1 MGRPSSDPPEPEE
14 RRHARALAPAGAS
27 AGAAR
32 ALAPARTGAPAWLE
46 EVVSEPSPFVSS
58 VLVHSAA
65 PQRNGSGRAGS
76 ATVVHSGVPKPPPL
90 GSGVA
95 GLVDLMKVGSEAL
108 GRYVYLSPDG
118 ERGAELGRGGI
129 GRVLLAMDEHVG
141 REVAIKELLEDAPG
155 EGTSDP
161 ELRTRFLAEARIT
174 GQLEHPNIVPVY
186 ELGRRADGRLYYTM
200 RIVRGETLSAVL
212 ARARTL
218 AERLALLNHF
228 TGLCHAIAYAH
239 SRGVVHRD
247 IKPDNV
253 MIGEFGETIVLDW
266 GIAKI
271 QGQPDVPGARQP
283 RGVPVLGETSQGDL
297 VGTPLFMS
305 PEQARG
311 EVDQIDEA
319 SDVWSLGVVLYL
331 LLAGRPPFVGKSIE
345 EVVARVTEGRPV
357 PARRVE
363 PLAPSE
369 LCAVVERAL
378 SVDKAERYP
387 SVREFVGDIQA
398 FMSGARVMAYDY
410 SALELFRRFYRRHRA
425 AALVGLVALFSLLVV
440 ATELQRRILAARDRA
455 LLAERSALDKEHA
468 ARQSLAEVFTE
479 RALNASAEGDVVG
492 AELYAARALTS
503 GERPD
508 ARGSVISQTN
518 RHQLARLGDDPA
530 FAGCTLLASSGRGD
544 VVCAHGRELSSWAP
558 GGVVR
563 SWAAPDPPARLALSA
578 DARTLLAAFE
588 DGRFV
593 AYDTASHEV
602 RHQFRAESSVPA
614 ALALSE
620 DGSRFLTTAE
630 SGWVQL
636 WETETARSVARV
648 QLSEPVSARAF
659 APNGPGVLLGG
670 RLGALTLWDPT
681 SGERRAFEGHRGTV
695 TALAFSRRGDWIAS
709 AASDRTLSLWSAST
723 GKRLVPALRDQGT
736 VQSLAWSPDGT
747 MLIFGSD
754 DRMFGLLDARH
765 PQSVQRVRGH
775 GGPVLL
781 ASFAGPSELIT
792 LGAQRGLL
800 RWSYQPPRLPRELS
814 HKANVLAQAFVTP
827 ELLATAGLA
836 QEGVCLWQLSEE
848 RCKTRLPVREG
859 QIRTLGVHTASGRL
873 ALGTSTGVLTV
884 WNLATAL
891 PEHVLATSS
900 AQLRSVEFSADG
912 RELLSSDSE
921 GTALLWDLGTGQ
933 AVQRFGAAA
942 PLNDAL
948 FDAVR
953 ARVLLGTRS
962 GTVEVWSRSGQRERS
977 VQAHAEWIM
986 DLAQHP
992 ASDRLATAAGDG
1004 NIAVWSLATLE
1015 RRWIALGHEG
1025 RALSVDFSPDGALLA
1040 SAGEDG
1046 LVEIWRA
1053 GSGEAAA
1060 RLLHHRGA
1068 ARSVRFSPDGKFLVS
1083 GGDDGSVRLW
1093 DLSRLGTS
1101 GEALLADV
1109 EQRSGVALN
1118 GVQLELSK
1126 P

>member
-1 MGRPSSDPPEPEE
+1 MGRPSSEP
-14 RRHARALAPAGAS
+14 
-27 AGAAR
+27 
-32 ALAPARTGAPAWLE
+32 PAWLNE
-46 EVVSEPSPFVSS
+46 ILAAKAPVSN
-58 VLVHSAA
+58 VLSRPA
-65 PQRNGSGRAGS
+65 PQRHVSGRAGV
-76 ATVVHSGVPKPPPL
+76 ATIVHSGAPKPCPL
-90 GSGVA
+90 GSQGG
-95 GLVDLMKVGSEAL
+95 GLVDLMKIGREAP

-118 ERGAELGRGGI
+118 EQGAELGRGGI
-129 GRVLLAMDEHVG
+129 GRVLVAMDEHLG
-141 REVAIKELLEDAPG
+141 REVAIKELLEDAPAQG
-155 EGTSDP
+155 ASDP
-161 ELRTRFLAEARIT
+161 ELLTRFLAEARIT

-200 RIVRGETLSAVL
+200 RVVRGETLSAAL
-212 ARARTL
+212 SRARTL
-218 AERLALLNHF
+218 GERLALLNHF

-266 GIAKI
+266 GIAKL
-271 QGQPDVPGARQP
+271 QGQPDMPGARQP
-283 RGVPVLGETSQGDL
+283 RGVPQLDETSQGDL

-345 EVVARVTEGRPV
+345 EVVARVIEGRPV
-357 PARRVE
+357 PAQRVE

-378 SVDKAERYP
+378 SVDKAQRYP

-440 ATELQRRILAARDRA
+440 ATELQRRILTARDRA
-455 LLAERSALDKEHA
+455 LAAERTALDKEHA

-508 ARGSVISQTN
+508 ARGSVVSWTN
-518 RHQLARLGDDPA
+518 RHWLARLSEDA
-530 FAGCTLLASSGRGD
+530 RFAGCTLLASSGRGE
-544 VVCAHGRELSSWAP
+544 VACAHGRELLLWAP
-558 GGVVR
+558 GGVVA
-563 SWAAPDPPARLALSA
+563 SWALPGVPARLALSA
-578 DARTLLAAFE
+578 DARTLLAALE

-593 AYDTASHEV
+593 SYDTGSQQV

-620 DGSRFLTTAE
+620 DGSRFVTT
-630 SGWVQL
+630 SDDGWVQL
-636 WETETARSVARV
+636 WETDTARSVARV

-659 APNGPGVLLGG
+659 APNGAGILLGG

-681 SGERRAFEGHRGTV
+681 SGERRMFEGHRGTV

-709 AASDRTLSLWSAST
+709 AGSDRTLSLWNAST
-723 GKRLVPALRDQGT
+723 TKRLAPALRDQGT

-747 MLIFGSD
+747 TLIFGSD
-754 DRMFGLLDARH
+754 DRMFGLLDVRH
-765 PQSVQRVRGH
+765 PQAVQRIRGH
-775 GGPVLL
+775 RGPVVL
-781 ASFAGPSELIT
+781 ASFAGPNELIT
-792 LGAQRGLL
+792 LGGQRGLL
-800 RWSYQPPRLPRELS
+800 RWGYQPPALPRELS
-814 HKANVLAQAFVTP
+814 QKANVLAQAFVTP

-836 QEGVCLWQLSEE
+836 QEGVCLWQIADE
-848 RCKTRLPVREG
+848 RCKTRLPVRDG
-859 QIRTLGVHTASGRL
+859 QIRALGVHTASGRL

-891 PEHVLATSS
+891 PEHVLGGGN

-921 GTALLWDLGTGQ
+921 GTAVLWDLGTGQ
-933 AVQRFGAAA
+933 SLQRYAAAA

-948 FDAVR
+948 LDPAR
-953 ARVLLGTRS
+953 GRVLLAARS
-962 GTVEVWSRSGQRERS
+962 GEIELWSRGGQRERS
-977 VQAHAEWIM
+977 VPMHGEWIM
-986 DLAQHP
+986 DLAQHA

-1004 NIAVWSLATLE
+1004 NVAVWSLATLE
-1015 RRWIALGHEG
+1015 RRWIALAHEG
-1025 RALSVDFSPDGALLA
+1025 RALSVDFSPDGELLA

-1046 LVEIWRA
+1046 LVQLWSVRR
-1053 GSGEAAA
+1053 GEVVA

-1068 ARSVRFSPDGKFLVS
+1068 ARSVRFAPDGKFLVS
-1083 GGDDGSVRLW
+1083 GGDDGSVRVW
-1093 DLSRLGTS
+1093 DLGRLGTS
-1101 GEALLADV
+1101 GEVLLGEA
-1109 EQRSGVALN
+1109 ER
-1118 GVQLELSK
+1118 
-1126 P
+1126 

>member
-1 MGRPSSDPPEPEE
+1 
-14 RRHARALAPAGAS
+14 LI
-27 AGAAR
+27 
-32 ALAPARTGAPAWLE
+32 
-46 EVVSEPSPFVSS
+46 
-58 VLVHSAA
+58 
-65 PQRNGSGRAGS
+65 
-76 ATVVHSGVPKPPPL
+76 
-90 GSGVA
+90 
-95 GLVDLMKVGSEAL
+95 KVGKEAP
-108 GRYVYLSPDG
+108 GRYQYCSPDG

-129 GRVLLAMDEHVG
+129 GRVLVAMDEHLG
-141 REVAIKELLEDAPG
+141 REVAIKELLENEPG
-155 EGTSDP
+155 QATSDP
-161 ELRTRFLAEARIT
+161 ELMTRFLAEARIT

-200 RIVRGETLSAVL
+200 RVVRGETLSAAL

-218 AERLALLNHF
+218 GERLALLNHF
-228 TGLCHAIAYAH
+228 VGLCHAIAYAH

-271 QGQPDVPGARQP
+271 QGQPDMPGARQP
-283 RGVPVLGETSQGDL
+283 RGVPVLGETSHGDL

-311 EVDQIDEA
+311 LVDQIDEA

-345 EVVARVTEGRPV
+345 EVVARVTEGRPEL
-357 PARRVE
+357 ARSVE
-363 PLAPSE
+363 PLVPSE

-378 SVDKAERYP
+378 SVDKAARYP

-410 SALELFRRFYRRHRA
+410 SALELFRRSYRRHRA
-425 AALVGLVALFSLLVV
+425 AALVGLVALCSLLVV

-468 ARQSLAEVFTE
+468 ARQSLAEVFSE

-518 RHQLARLGDDPA
+518 RSQIERLESYPA
-530 FAGCTLLASSGRGD
+530 FASCTLTAPSGRGE
-544 VVCAHGRELSSWAP
+544 VACAHGRELSLWSP
-558 GGVVR
+558 GGAV
-563 SWAAPDPPARLALSA
+563 SNWQAPDPPVRLALSA
-578 DARTLLAAFE
+578 DAHTLLVALE

-593 AYDTASHEV
+593 AYDTGSQQV

-614 ALALSE
+614 ALALSD

-659 APNGPGVLLGG
+659 APSGQVLLGG
-670 RLGALTLWDPT
+670 RLGALTLWDPA
-681 SGERRAFEGHRGTV
+681 SGERRVFEGHRGTV

-709 AASDRTLSLWSAST
+709 AGSDRTLSLWSAST
-723 GKRLVPALRDQGT
+723 GKRLAPALRDQGT
-736 VQSLAWSPDGT
+736 VQSLAWSPDGSLLT
-747 MLIFGSD
+747 FGSD
-754 DRMFGLLDARH
+754 DRMFGVLDARH
-765 PQSVQRVRGH
+765 PQSVERLRGH

-781 ASFAGPSELIT
+781 ASFAGPNELIT
-792 LGAQRGLL
+792 WGTQRGLL
-800 RWSYQPPRLPRELS
+800 RWSYRPPRLPRELS

-836 QEGVCLWQLSEE
+836 QEGVCLWQLAEE

-859 QIRTLGVHTASGRL
+859 QIRALGVHAPSGRL

-884 WNLATAL
+884 WNLTTTL
-891 PEHVLATSS
+891 PEHVLGTSS
-900 AQLRSVEFSADG
+900 APLRSAEFSADG

-921 GTALLWDLGTGQ
+921 GTAVLWDLGTGQ
-933 AVQRFGAAA
+933 ARQRFRADAA
-942 PLNDAL
+942 LNDAL
-948 FDAVR
+948 FDPAHG
-953 ARVLLGTRS
+953 RVLLATRS
-962 GTVEVWSRSGQRERS
+962 GALELWSRNGQRQRS
-977 VQAHAEWIM
+977 VPMHDEWIM

-1015 RRWIALGHEG
+1015 RRWIALAHEG
-1025 RALSVDFSPDGALLA
+1025 RALSIDFSPDGELLA

-1046 LVEIWRA
+1046 VVMLWRTGRGDA
-1053 GSGEAAA
+1053 VA

-1068 ARSVRFSPDGKFLVS
+1068 ARSVRFSPNGKFLVS

-1093 DLSRLGTS
+1093 DLSRLDTPGDT
-1101 GEALLADV
+1101 LLADA
-1109 EQRSGVALN
+1109 QRRTGVALN
-1118 GVQLELSK
+1118 GVQLELK
-1126 P
+1126 GQ